1 MTEPS
6 KPQSSNSRALSL
18 AQIAYNA
25 HKESAKT
32 QRFKLLEYGRTGTGK
47 TRIFKTARRPVFIC
61 SFDPG
66 GYKTLIDEIDGRTF
80 LVDSR
85 FESEDPWHPKAWAL
99 FDKVFHELKAS
110 GFFSMVGTFGL
121 DSLTT
126 MAQTAL
132 NWVMAKDKRAGTT
145 PFQQDWYPQM
155 VLVEN
160 FLHEMLDLPC
170 DCILTAH
177 PDVMKDDVTGKT
189 FATPMITGKLKGR
202 IPLLFDEV
210 YYADAVESSKG
221 TEWHLIT
228 RKTSMYDART
238 RLGREG
244 RFDLREKPDI
254 KYLLEKAGYDY
265 HDLPPLEIKVEGGES
280 KE

>member
-99 FDKVFHELKAS
+99 FDKVFHELKTS

-126 MAQTAL
+126 MA
-132 NWVMAKDKRAGTT
+132 
-145 PFQQDWYPQM
+145 
-155 VLVEN
+155 
-160 FLHEMLDLPC
+160 
-170 DCILTAH
+170 
-177 PDVMKDDVTGKT
+177 
-189 FATPMITGKLKGR
+189 
-202 IPLLFDEV
+202 
-210 YYADAVESSKG
+210 
-221 TEWHLIT
+221 
-228 RKTSMYDART
+228 
-238 RLGREG
+238 
-244 RFDLREKPDI
+244 
-254 KYLLEKAGYDY
+254 
-265 HDLPPLEIKVEGGES
+265 
-280 KE
+280 